1 VAGVPAE
8 SPAASSIQP
17 AATVLLLRDGAL
29 GLEILLMQRASQLAF
44 HGGAWAFPGGRVD
57 PGDLCGADALAA
69 ARGAAVRETY
79 EESGLVI
86 APEQLARFSHW
97 TTPPGRTRRFATWFF
112 LARAP
117 TDREVVVD
125 GVEMHAHQWLGPLA
139 ALAAHAR
146 GELELPPP
154 TFVSLSVLARW
165 AERAPG
171 GGTRACTADELLAFV
186 HTQQP
191 AMFVPRLR
199 ASPAGEVA
207 LYHGDAAYDGGE
219 LDLHGPRH
227 RLLRG
232 PDGYRYEQSA

>member
-8 SPAASSIQP
+8 SPAGSTIQP

-29 GLEILLMQRASQLAF
+29 GLEILLMQRADQLAF

-69 ARGAAVRETY
+69 ARRAAVRVTY

-97 TTPPGRTRRFATWFF
+97 TTPPGRTRRFAAWFF

-117 TDREVVVD
+117 ADREAVVD
-125 GVEMHAHQWLGPLA
+125 GVEMRAHQWLGPRA
-139 ALAAHAR
+139 ALAAHAL

-165 AERAPG
+165 AQRSLRDGAC
-171 GGTRACTADELLAFV
+171 ACTADELLAFV
-186 HTQQP
+186 DTREP
-191 AMFVPRLR
+191 AVFVPRLR
-199 ASPAGEVA
+199 AGPSGEVA